1 MRAPSISPRRFRRQ
15 LIVTLAMIGLVS
27 AAVLMPGVV
36 GAALKAS
43 HPAIASPPPETLAS
57 YPAQGPNGGTNP
69 VNYNGGRVILNPQAY
84 LIFEGS
90 AWQQPYYNGNGTQTN
105 MQRAEQY
112 FNDVSGS
119 TLEGILTQYYY
130 IDSSNTRHYISNTI
144 TVAGAVL
151 DLNFSYSNHCQGTN
165 LLWDPMDTSSPNDI
179 ADEITKEINANNW
192 TNSNDAIFFVFTP
205 QDYSLAMQTL
215 GGGCTG
221 PFNFCGYHTEN
232 VGYNYAAITEQAAY
246 GGCDFAGDITD
257 SMINTASHEQF
268 EAITDPDAPE
278 YVNGTG
284 WNNSDCSGSGSPFPS
299 CEIGDKCGYN
309 SSTIDTHPGV
319 YLNGTEYPGVQG
331 EFSNATGKC
340 EYTTQPPP
348 PTPTPTNTPVPTC
361 SVTNE
366 TDNIQPSNGTNPY
379 VDNRGNTWY
388 VYYDIKRDA
397 KTNAPCQMQ
406 LVVRIFNP
414 APNGAW
420 SGTASLY
427 TLVNGNYD
435 SASFGKV
442 SGSCT
447 YQAHFVWRGPW
458 FKAGSAYYHLETFE
472 YNGSNAYTRAWANFS
487 I

>member
-27 AAVLMPGVV
+27 AAILMPGVV
-36 GAALKAS
+36 GAALKFS
-43 HPAIASPPPETLAS
+43 RPAIPAAGETLATYS
-57 YPAQGPNGGTNP
+57 ATGSNNVSDHGGSVIKNP
-69 VNYNGGRVILNPQAY
+69 KVF
-84 LIFEGS
+84 LIFEGNWAAS
-90 AWQQPYYNGNGTQTN
+90 DIQYVK
-105 MQRAEQY
+105 QY
-112 FNDVSGS
+112 FTDVSGS
-119 TLEGILTQYYY
+119 ALEGILSQY
-130 IDSSNTRHYISNTI
+130 DGISNTI
-144 TVAGAVL
+144 SVSGSVQQTSGFYDSGICGNNSIFDSNLVPVYPTL
-151 DLNFSYSNHCQGTN
+151 PDDIYSELEAETNGT
-165 LLWDPMDTSSPNDI
+165 
-179 ADEITKEINANNW
+179 ADGSTIYY
-192 TNSNDAIFFVFTP
+192 VFIP
-205 QDYSLAMQTL
+205 PGYSLYWGDCNTQQCSYHSNTL
-215 GGGCTG
+215 W
-221 PFNFCGYHTEN
+221 
-232 VGYNYAAITEQAAY
+232 NYAVVSY
-246 GGCDFAGDITD
+246 GLPYCNTGGSDLDAV
-257 SMINTASHEQF
+257 INMTSHEQF
-268 EAITDPDAPE
+268 EAITNQSSLTHPSGGGWYETID
-278 YVNGTG
+278 NCGTST
-284 WNNSDCSGSGSPFPS
+284 NPQYF
-299 CEIGDKCGYN
+299 CEIGDKCG
-309 SSTIDTHPGV
+309 DAHPGI
-319 YLNGTEYPGVQG
+319 YLNGHFYEDVQG
-331 EFSNATGKC
+331 EYSNATGYC
-340 EYTTQPPP
+340 EYTTFPPT

>member
-1 MRAPSISPRRFRRQ
+1 MRAPSISPHRFRRQ
-15 LIVTLAMIGLVS
+15 LIVTLALFGLVS

-36 GAALKAS
+36 GAALKSS
-43 HPAIASPPPETLAS
+43 HPAIPLAGETLG
-57 YPAQGPNGGTNP
+57 YYAQGGSGDLLPNNQSVLPNP
-69 VNYNGGRVILNPQAY
+69 KAD
-84 LIFEGS
+84 LIFEDVNSFWEQTFSDSQVNYG
-90 AWQQPYYNGNGTQTN
+90 QTLTN
-105 MQRAEQY
+105 MQVVEQY
-112 FNDVSGS
+112 FTDVSGS
-119 TLEGILTQYYY
+119 AFEGLLSQY
-130 IDSSNTRHYISNTI
+130 SGISNTI
-144 TVAGAVL
+144 TSKAVVL
-151 DLNFSYSNHCQGTN
+151 SMNSTLHSDQCGTN
-165 LLWDPMDTSSPNDI
+165 TISDSGTDGSGIAPDIWNAVSTQAPIDSSTI
-179 ADEITKEINANNW
+179 Y
-192 TNSNDAIFFVFTP
+192 FVFTP
-205 QDYSLAMQTL
+205 PGFHVYGPNDSCSQD
-215 GGGCTG
+215 
-221 PFNFCGYHTEN
+221 NCGYHNDFLLGE
-232 VGYNYAAITEQAAY
+232 GIYAVIPF
-246 GGCDFAGDITD
+246 GGGHCGTQTPFSDQNGVQID
-257 SMINTASHEQF
+257 INTASHEQF
-268 EAITDPDAPE
+268 EAITDPGAGQF
-278 YVNGTG
+278 GTSAG
-284 WNNSDCSGSGSPFPS
+284 WYDQSGLGG
-299 CEIGDKCGYN
+299 EIGDKCGN
-309 SSTIDTHPGV
+309 QHPGV
-319 YLNGTEYPGVQG
+319 YLNGHFYDDVQG
-331 EFSNATGKC
+331 EYDNASTAVDPTGQPLKC
-340 EYTTQPPP
+340 AYTVQPPP

-366 TDNIQPSNGTNPY
+366 ADNIQPSNGTNPY

-447 YQAHFVWRGPW
+447 YQYHFVWRGPW

>member
-15 LIVTLAMIGLVS
+15 LIVTLALLGLVS
-27 AAVLMPGVV
+27 VAILMPGVV
-36 GAALKAS
+36 GAALKSS
-43 HPAIASPPPETLAS
+43 HPAIPTTGESLNS
-57 YPAQGPNGGTNP
+57 YHAQGTNGGTNP
-69 VNYNGGRVILNPQAY
+69 LIYNGGTVITSPQAY

-90 AWQQPYYNGNGTQTN
+90 YWGQTYSGTQTN
-105 MQRAEQY
+105 MQRVQQY
-112 FNDVSGS
+112 FGDVSGS
-119 TLEGILTQYYY
+119 ALEGILTQYYY
-130 IDSSNTRHYISNTI
+130 QDASGTKHYISNTI
-144 TVAGAVL
+144 SVAGSVL
-151 DLNFSYSNHCQGTN
+151 DTTFDYSGHCQGTN
-165 LLWDPMDTSSPNDI
+165 LLYDPSINSPYPNDI
-179 ADEITKEINANNW
+179 TNEITKEIQANNW
-192 TNSNDAIFFVFTP
+192 TNTSSTIFFVFTP
-205 QDYSLAMQTL
+205 PGYTLAYYS
-215 GGGCTG
+215 CTG
-221 PFNFCGYHTEN
+221 LECAYHANLAGYT
-232 VGYNYAAITEQAAY
+232 YAAMNW
-246 GGCDFAGDITD
+246 GDQGNCSTD
-257 SMINTASHEQF
+257 GNTTDTLINEAMHEQF
-268 EAITDPDAPE
+268 EAITNPLTN
-278 YVNGTG
+278 YFSSGNGWYEDDT
-284 WNNSDCSGSGSPFPS
+284 CLTQSGSQS
-299 CEIGDKCGYN
+299 CTLEIGDKCGYDGTLYN
-309 SSTIDTHPGV
+309 PPVNTHPGV
-319 YLNGTEYPGVQG
+319 YLNGTTYDGVQG
-331 EFSNATGKC
+331 AFSNATGNC
-340 EYTTQPPP
+340 EYTVAPPP

-447 YQAHFVWRGPW
+447 YQYHFVWRGPW

>member
-1 MRAPSISPRRFRRQ
+1 MRASSISPRRFRRQ
-15 LIVTLAMIGLVS
+15 LTVTLAMIGLVS
-27 AAVLMPGVV
+27 AAILMPGVV
-36 GAALKAS
+36 GAALKSS
-43 HPAIASPPPETLAS
+43 HPAIPATGEVLES
-57 YPAQGPNGGTNP
+57 YSAIGSNIMTYHNGP
-69 VNYNGGRVILNPQAY
+69 VILNPDVK

-90 AWQQPYYNGNGTQTN
+90 SWTAAQMQTVK
-105 MQRAEQY
+105 QY
-112 FNDVSGS
+112 FIDVSG
-119 TLEGILTQYYY
+119 TAFEGILTQYYDTDANGTKY
-130 IDSSNTRHYISNTI
+130 YISNTI
-144 TVAGAVL
+144 TVSASVQDA
-151 DLNFSYSNHCQGTN
+151 NFMHSAQCVTN
-165 LLWDPMDTSSPNDI
+165 GPGIMDTGLATSPLGSPNDI
-179 ADEITKEINANNW
+179 YDEIQNEATANNW
-192 TNSNDAIFFVFTP
+192 SMTSSIFFVFPPSGSTVFDGNCSTTP
-205 QDYSLAMQTL
+205 
-215 GGGCTG
+215 
-221 PFNFCGYHTEN
+221 CGYHSSFTTDSGITN
-232 VGYNYAAITEQAAY
+232 TIYAVIPY
-246 GGCDFAGDITD
+246 GGGPCNSSFPTGTD
-257 SMINTASHEQF
+257 PVQIDINTASHEQF
-268 EAITDPDAPE
+268 EAIANPTWTVFQQSGGGWYNNDNCNQ
-278 YVNGTG
+278 NG
-284 WNNSDCSGSGSPFPS
+284 SA
-299 CEIGDKCGYN
+299 CEIGDDCAN
-309 SSTIDTHPGV
+309 EHLGV
-319 YLNGTEYPGVQG
+319 YLNGHTYPEVQG
-331 EFSNATGKC
+331 EFSNTPGTNGHC
-340 EYTTQPPP
+340 EYTTAPP

-447 YQAHFVWRGPW
+447 YQYHFVWRGPW